1 MSSTSTILIEKLVQ
15 TCLYHMSIQCYK
27 YVESTS
33 HSSYRAFWSCLE
45 KTIEHVLPSQ
55 NHRNNKEI
63 DTPLK
68 KKKQQ
73 NPTPPRKT
81 VESSNKTANK
91 TPPSVPTPESS
102 SKINLSSTLVVFFS
116 QKSSD
121 VRHPILPFP
130 HFHTAPR
137 SRFWSLQRRETHEV
151 FVPTTWGCGETKHS
165 SSCCNGETCGFL

>member
-1 MSSTSTILIEKLVQ
+1 MLLQCLNMSSTSTILIEKLVQ

-68 KKKQQ
+68 KKNSKTQ
-73 NPTPPRKT
+73 PRQEKR
-81 VESSNKTANK
+81 SNLQTKRQTK
-91 TPPSVPTPESS
+91 PPPSVPTPESS
-102 SKINLSSTLVVFFS
+102 SKINLSSTLVVFFFS
-116 QKSSD
+116 KIIRCSA
-121 VRHPILPFP
+121 P
-130 HFHTAPR
+130 HFA
-137 SRFWSLQRRETHEV
+137 
-151 FVPTTWGCGETKHS
+151 VPPFSHGTSEPLLEPSKKGNS
-165 SSCCNGETCGFL
+165 